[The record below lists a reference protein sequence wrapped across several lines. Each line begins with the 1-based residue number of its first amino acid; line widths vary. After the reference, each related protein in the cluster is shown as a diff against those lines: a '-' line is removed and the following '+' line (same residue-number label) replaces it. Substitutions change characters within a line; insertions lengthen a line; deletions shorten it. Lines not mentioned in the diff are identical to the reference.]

1 MSKQTLDA
9 VAPPAARFNPFPG
22 LRPFKFDESHLFF
35 GRDGQSERLLAK
47 LASTRFLAVVG
58 TSGSGKSSLVH
69 AGLLPALYSGFMP
82 GAGSA
87 WRIAIMRP
95 GNDPLGNL
103 ARALNE
109 PAVFGPADDTAR
121 ALQIN
126 FTEATL
132 RRGSL
137 GLVETAR
144 HQQMPPTE
152 NLLIVADQFE
162 ELFRVEQS
170 TQSFASSGTQVGAHA
185 GEQENDRA
193 AFVKLLLEAR
203 QRRDEGPNI
212 YVVLTMRSDYLGDC
226 AQFWDLPEAINDGQ
240 YLIPRLTRAQIRDA
254 ITGPAFVGGA
264 EITPRLVNRLL
275 NDVGDNPDQLP
286 ILQHAL
292 MRTWDHCQASRQRD
306 GGTAGQ
312 TANDH
317 VIDLEDYE
325 AIGGM
330 TNALSL
336 HADEAFYE
344 LPDERHRKV
353 AEKVFKA
360 LTEKGPDNRE
370 IRRPVTLGALCDVV
384 EATEPE
390 IVRVIETFRQ
400 EGRSFLMPP
409 VGTTLT
415 TESLIDISHESLMR
429 NWPRLKLWV
438 QSEAD
443 SAQLYRRLA
452 ETAQLYAAKKAELWG
467 RLDLKPA
474 LKWRKNTEPN
484 PFWAKR
490 YAPGF
495 QNALNFL
502 AASKQKRLDD
512 IAQRRTQRRE
522 DAARTKREL
531 ESAQAL
537 AEEQQKRAEE
547 QAKSARKLRR
557 LAGAAILLALLAV
570 AAAWAAFSSYRT
582 AEAQRVSAEEQRKRA
597 QESEGKALLQ
607 EGYAIT
613 ARNEALA
620 AAKDAEEKKRL
631 AEEAKEAEELQ
642 KKLVAEQNLLL
653 QGKESELQK
662 SLGDSRSLLYVS
674 NQLLAW
680 NAFDQKNYLRAQDF
694 LDASFPAPG
703 TPAKNDLRSFEW
715 FYLWRQMH
723 NEKQTLKGHADSVLS
738 VSYSPDGRTLASGSD
753 DGTVKLWDVASG
765 AEKVTLK
772 GHALSVWSVS
782 FSPDG
787 RTLASGSLDKTVKLW
802 DVASGAEKVTLK
814 GHADSVLSV
823 SFSPDGRTLA
833 SGGDGGGGAEN
844 ASPSNLW
851 LWRGA
856 TDAEVA
862 RQCIRCGRKP

>member
-109 PAVFGPADDTAR
+109 PAVFGPDDDTAR

-185 GEQENDRA
+185 GEQEHDRA

-429 NWPRLKLWV
+429 NWQRLKLWV

-502 AASKQKRLDD
+502 AARKQKRLDD

-557 LAGAAILLALLAV
+557 LVAGLVLVGLLAGIAAV
-570 AAAWAAFSSYRT
+570 VAYKQYQAAET
-582 AEAQRVSAEEQRKRA
+582 N
-597 QESEGKALLQ
+597 LLQ
-607 EGYAIT
+607 S
-613 ARNEALA
+613 N
-620 AAKDAEEKKRL
+620 
-631 AEEAKEAEELQ
+631 
-642 KKLVAEQNLLL
+642 N
-653 QGKESELQK
+653 
-662 SLGDSRSLLYVS
+662 LLYVS

-680 NAFDQKNYLRAQDF
+680 NAFDQKNYLRANDF
-694 LDASFPAPG
+694 LEESFPAPG

-715 FYLWRQMH
+715 FYLWRQVH
-723 NEKQTLKGHADSVLS
+723 DEKQTLKGHAGFVYSVSYSPDGRTLASGSSDGTVKLWDVASGAEKVTLKGHAGFVLS
-738 VSYSPDGRTLASGSD
+738 VSYSPDGRTLASGSSD
-753 DGTVKLWDVASG
+753 KTVKLWDVASG

-787 RTLASGSLDKTVKLW
+787 RTLASG
-802 DVASGAEKVTLK
+802 
-814 GHADSVLSV
+814 
-823 SFSPDGRTLA
+823 
-833 SGGDGGGGAEN
+833 GDEGGGAEN
-844 ASPSNLW
+844 ASASNLL
-851 LWRGA
+851 LWRAA

-862 RQCIRCGRKP
+862 RDCYRCGRKP